1 MKKIFTHPLFYWFS
15 FILLMLTISVLP
27 VGCSAFKKPQKVVV
41 QTENTSTVDSL
52 LLEIKKLTKVNREI
66 NDKTSIYI
74 PDLNTGNTECDS
86 ICNARMREMLVTV
99 NRVIESGNNKY
110 QLLYNEHSKTIDLLA
125 KMAETQDSNTETNR
139 EQFKAEKREVVKPE
153 IIKVIPA
160 FWRYSAYLGWA
171 AALLIVLKIYNR
183 VRSWSIKKFFTSGA
197 V

>member
-1 MKKIFTHPLFYWFS
+1 MKKLITHPLFYWFS
-15 FILLMLTISVLP
+15 FILLMLAISVLP
-27 VGCSAFKKPQKVVV
+27 IGCGAFKRPQKVVV
-41 QTENTSTVDSL
+41 QTENKTNIDSL

-74 PDLNTGNTECDS
+74 PDLNTGNDECDS

-139 EQFKAEKREVVKPE
+139 EQFKSEESEVVKPV

-171 AALLIVLKIYNR
+171 AALLIVFTIFNR
-183 VRSWSIKKFFTSGA
+183 VKSWGTKKFFTSGA